1 MMEIYRKTLFNAGL
15 SWNLRPYPTSISL
28 EKLLQ
33 HTFSIETEFNFNQY
47 KPCKIINNEVGKTG
61 LFLSLDVN

>member
-1 MMEIYRKTLFNAGL
+1 MEIYRKTLFNAGPG
-15 SWNLRPYPTSISL
+15 WNLRPYPTSISL

-47 KPCKIINNEVGKTG
+47 KPCKIINNEV
-61 LFLSLDVN
+61 